1 MFEFV
6 VENGL
11 VLRLLEAEHAEQ
23 LFELSDS
30 CRPYLK
36 EWLPWVDGT
45 MSVKDTQ
52 SFIEM
57 TKKQFT
63 SNEGFQ
69 AGMWYRGSIA
79 GVIGFHG
86 INEANRSTSIGYW
99 LGELHQGSGV
109 MTKSCK
115 VLVNYAFKE
124 LNLNGVEIRCAE
136 KNFKSRA
143 IPERLGFIQEGLI
156 RDAEWLYDHYVDRVV
171 YGTVAKEWISGQGKD
186 VTF

>member
-6 VENGL
+6 VDDRV
-11 VLRLLEAEHAEQ
+11 VLKLLDTIHADQ
-23 LFELSDS
+23 LFELSHSD
-30 CRPYLK
+30 RTYLK

-45 MSVKDTQ
+45 MSVEDTR

-57 TKKQFT
+57 TKNQFV
-63 SNEGFQ
+63 SNNGFQ
-69 AGMWYRGSIA
+69 AGIWYKGNIA

-86 INEANRSTSIGYW
+86 INGANRSTSIGYW
-99 LGELHQGSGV
+99 LGEMYQGTGV
-109 MTKSCK
+109 MTKCCSAFI
-115 VLVNYAFKE
+115 NYAFKE
-124 LNLNGVEIRCAE
+124 LKLNRVEIRCAE

-156 RDAEWLYDHYVDRVV
+156 RDAEWLYDHYVDHVV
-171 YGTVAKEWISGQGKD
+171 YGTLAKEWIARQGKD